1 MPQPRVTPTSDPA
14 PGVRRRTVL
23 GGTAALGVGAP
34 LLAACGSDDD
44 GGDSDAQL
52 PEAGTVLTTTTE
64 VPVGGGIILAAD
76 GLVVTQPEEGTFKAF
91 SSKCTHQGCE
101 VTKVTE
107 TIDCPCHNSKFS
119 LSDGSPQSGPAT
131 SPLPETSVNV
141 DGDNITTA

>member
-1 MPQPRVTPTSDPA
+1 MPRPRVTPTSDPA
-14 PGVRRRTVL
+14 PGVSRRTVL
-23 GGTAALGVGAP
+23 RGTAALGVGAP
-34 LLAACGSDDD
+34 LLAACGSDDK
-44 GGDSDAQL
+44 GGDSDVRL
-52 PEAGTVLTTTTE
+52 PDARTVLTTTAE
-64 VPVGGGIILAAD
+64 VPVGGGIILVDD

-131 SPLPETSVNV
+131 SPLPETSVTV
-141 DGDNITTA
+141 DGDNVTTA